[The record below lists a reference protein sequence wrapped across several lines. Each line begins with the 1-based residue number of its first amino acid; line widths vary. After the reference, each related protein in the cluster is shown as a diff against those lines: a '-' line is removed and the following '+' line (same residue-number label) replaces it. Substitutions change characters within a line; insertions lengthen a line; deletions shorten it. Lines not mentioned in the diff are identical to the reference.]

1 LSVTTLALNY
11 PRTEPTA
18 NDPAAG
24 TGQNQNSVEQ
34 SPQTGAGQDSS
45 SSERDLG
52 RVYFFA
58 LSPEDEARRAAEY
71 AYEHGARQ
79 AAVLSAAGTWGDR
92 VADAFV
98 QRWTDLGGLLAASAQ
113 FPEEAQGLSAA
124 VEQLLNIDRSEARAK
139 QLRSVLVRRIKHEPQ
154 PRTDIDVIFIAAFP
168 QAARQIKPLLLF
180 HRATHVPVI
189 ATSHVYEGSPDPPA
203 DLDLNDVIF
212 ADMPWVVTPDA
223 HSLPTQA
230 HALWPDSKGAPG
242 RLYAFGAD
250 AYALIARL
258 RELRVAEN
266 ASYPGLTGKLS
277 LNAQRQLRRDMQW
290 SHFVEG
296 SAQPIDA
303 ATQST
308 NWPVAGQ

>member
-1 LSVTTLALNY
+1 L
-11 PRTEPTA
+11 
-18 NDPAAG
+18 
-24 TGQNQNSVEQ
+24 
-34 SPQTGAGQDSS
+34 
-45 SSERDLG
+45 
-52 RVYFFA
+52 
-58 LSPEDEARRAAEY
+58 PEIGY
-71 AYEHGARQ
+71 A
-79 AAVLSAAGTWGDR
+79 
-92 VADAFV
+92 
-98 QRWTDLGGLLAASAQ
+98 
-113 FPEEAQGLSAA
+113 
-124 VEQLLNIDRSEARAK
+124 
-139 QLRSVLVRRIKHEPQ
+139 
-154 PRTDIDVIFIAAFP
+154 
-168 QAARQIKPLLLF
+168 
-180 HRATHVPVI
+180 
-189 ATSHVYEGSPDPPA
+189 GSPDPPA

-230 HALWPDSKGAPG
+230 HGLWPDSKGAPG

-277 LNAQRQLRRDMQW
+277 LNAQQQLRRDMQW

-296 SAQPIDA
+296 TAQPIDA